1 MATLNLNPNANG
13 HWDKIS
19 SNYFTAHDATTA
31 SVIGD
36 TLYIGQWKWTDGT
49 YHIHRSVLSFDTS
62 GLDDSCIIQSATLT
76 LRTYQDWSS
85 TNFDIIIRSG
95 MPTYPH
101 IPVVNTDY
109 ELALYSGNG
118 GKKNTD
124 TLSGEWG
131 EQQNFVINLNATGL
145 GWINKTGN
153 TKIALISSLD
163 VASEAPTG
171 NEYLI
176 CFNQAGQQYPSLS
189 IVYYIPTGKPAV
201 DDPTFSDLRKN
212 SVLVTANITNDGETG
227 YEERGF
233 EYGLTETATWTKK
246 ETGVFTGTGDF
257 SLTIDE
263 DISLP
268 ETYYVRAYVK
278 NSFGTDYSNWVKL
291 EVVEYPEE
299 GDWVAYISYGEW
311 VKFITAAPGSPGD
324 KPSGYKNDIC
334 SDDSGY
340 TYILNRSLTDD
351 GASYESHFTLST
363 DLSGKK
369 TLHTNKRLLDIFSY
383 FANKGTGTAK
393 IYVKRDNEPAWQ
405 YAGEISLAGEEEI
418 IIKHLPSEN
427 EDTEGDVDYLAKHF
441 LIKFVFEND
450 FEFIGMITEA
460 VGIGD
465 R

>member
-1 MATLNLNPNANG
+1 MSETNFNAEYSGYVATFYVYTDYVVANDLEEGDVISPGDLKVGQAFNNTTEKWYIARSFIWFDTSTLPDNCLIKTATLTVTGIQQPDLDFNLIIQKG
-13 HWDKIS
+13 
-19 SNYFTAHDATTA
+19 
-31 SVIGD
+31 
-36 TLYIGQWKWTDGT
+36 DGT
-49 YHIHRSVLSFDTS
+49 Y
-62 GLDDSCIIQSATLT
+62 
-76 LRTYQDWSS
+76 
-85 TNFDIIIRSG
+85 
-95 MPTYPH
+95 PH
-101 IPVVNTDY
+101 NPLQNIDY
-109 ELALYSGNG
+109 NRVHYSGNG
-118 GKKNTD
+118 GSENTAGSAWTTI
-124 TLSGEWG
+124 TLNS
-131 EQQNFVINLNATGL
+131 TGRS
-145 GWINKTGN
+145 WINKTGY
-153 TKIALISSLD
+153 TILVLR
-163 VASEAPTG
+163 SESDINYTERDEAFIMAKGYTETPKPQLTIEYYTPT
-171 NEYLI
+171 E
-176 CFNQAGQQYPSLS
+176 
-189 IVYYIPTGKPAV
+189 TPAV

-212 SVLVTANITNDGETG
+212 SVLATANITNDGEIG

-246 ETGVFTGTGDF
+246 ETGLFTGTGEF
-257 SLTIDE
+257 SLTLSE
-263 DISLP
+263 EISLP
-268 ETYYVRAYVK
+268 KTYYVRAYAK
-278 NSFGTDYSNWVKL
+278 NSIGTGYSNWVKF
-291 EVVEYPEE
+291 EVVAYPEE
-299 GDWVAYISYGEW
+299 GDWVAYIGYGEW
-311 VKFITAAPGSPGD
+311 VKFMTAAPGTPGD

-393 IYVKRDNEPAWQ
+393 VYVKRDNEPAWQ

-427 EDTEGDVDYLAKHF
+427 EDSEGDVDYLAKHY
-441 LIKFVFEND
+441 LIKFLFEND